1 MRDLIYYYKVD
12 ENKTVYITTDKDF
25 SSVFEI
31 RRLMSILNSYDT
43 VEDYIRDNYE
53 SNAKIIHWRF

>member
-12 ENKTVYITTDKDF
+12 ENKTVYISTDKDF

-31 RRLMSILNSYDT
+31 RSLTSILNSYET
-43 VEDYIRDNYE
+43 IEDYIRDNYTN
-53 SNAKIIHWRF
+53 NAKIIHWRF

>member
-12 ENKTVYITTDKDF
+12 ENKTVYISTDKDF

-31 RRLMSILNSYDT
+31 RSLTSILNSYET
-43 VEDYIRDNYE
+43 VEDYIRENYT
-53 SNAKIIHWRF
+53 SNSKIIHWRF